1 MRKLVLCGKLFDA
14 VDGSVREN
22 MAIIVEQD
30 RSNIYKRQKALL
42 KDKFKITTDNKLEN
56 VLKNI

>member
-30 RSNIYKRQKALL
+30 RITEITPKAGLAIRPDDEL
-42 KDKFKITTDNKLEN
+42 IDL
-56 VLKNI
+56 